1 MIGGL
6 KEARLQK
13 LVPTARPVHK
23 VSGNRNHIGGWAR
36 SVRQHTMSKRVGNNP
51 DLVDVA
57 AISGKRM
64 FLPGEILA

>member
-13 LVPTARPVHK
+13 LVPTD
-23 VSGNRNHIGGWAR
+23 RNHIGGWAR